1 MSDEKYIFMKNKS
14 GPEFLIVGCQRSGT
28 SWVAALLNNHPEVAC
43 FPAIAFRKESGE
55 YSNDFGE
62 IHLFNTLAS
71 LEPGNE
77 DKPVRPISNYLT
89 THHKYFADLV
99 LYEGKVSKK
108 ELYDK
113 FIQRYNELCDSKRG
127 TKKLVGESTP
137 AYIFHLDFIDSFY
150 PGIKKLCIMR
160 DPKDK
165 IISWHYNNIRKGR
178 KAEMTI
184 SDEFILDYCQKRITK
199 EYGSL
204 LAYKGKVHCFTYE
217 RLTNNAKEVISGILK
232 YLEVRIDE
240 ELIGDMINNAS
251 FQKLTAID
259 SGAVGR
265 ARGEESIKSH
275 YRKGIIG
282 DWNNHL
288 TVEQAKLV
296 DNMCINLRTKVFNK
310 YKLKKE

>member
-1 MSDEKYIFMKNKS
+1 MKNKR
-14 GPEFLIVGCQRSGT
+14 GPDFLIVGCERSGT

-62 IHLFNTLAS
+62 IHFFNTLAS
-71 LEPGNE
+71 LEPGNK
-77 DKPVRPISNYLT
+77 DKFVRPISNYLT

-99 LYEGKVSKK
+99 PYEGEVSKK

-127 TKKLVGESTP
+127 TKKLVGESSP

-150 PGIKKLCIMR
+150 SGIKKLCIIR

-165 IISWHYNNIRKGR
+165 IVSWHFSNIRKG
-178 KAEMTI
+178 KKMEMAI
-184 SDEFILDYCQKRITK
+184 SDEFILDYYRKRITK

-217 RLTNNAKEVISGILK
+217 RLTNNPKEVISGILK

-240 ELIGDMINNAS
+240 EPIEDMINNAS
-251 FQKLTAID
+251 FQKLNAID
-259 SGAVGR
+259 SGAIGR
-265 ARGEESIKSH
+265 ARGEESTKSH

-282 DWNNHL
+282 DWKNHL
-288 TVEQAKLV
+288 TIEQAKLV
-296 DNMCINLRTKVFNK
+296 DNMLINLRTKVFNK
-310 YKLKKE
+310 YNLRKE